1 MQKKKKCKAQIYEI
15 VKKEPITFM
24 NLVSNVECVSETVD
38 IFVKELKNQG
48 KIAERKSKFRILYN
62 PKIQLE
68 KIEFFELMLT
78 PTTRSIVLLIMKTSE
93 ISQLELEEI
102 LTKSRPSISRSL
114 KILVE
119 NGLIEKIYHAPKM
132 TYKIQNKPKII
143 SWMKITHPKIIDR
156 MSAGLVEMFS

>member
-1 MQKKKKCKAQIYEI
+1 MQKKCKAQIQE
-15 VKKEPITFM
+15 VVEKEPITFM

-38 IFVKELKNQG
+38 IFVKELRNQG

-78 PTTRSIVLLIMKTSE
+78 PTTRSIVLLMMKTSE

-119 NGLIEKIYHAPKM
+119 NRLIEKIYHSPKM
-132 TYKIQNKPKII
+132 TYKIQNKPKIV

>member
-1 MQKKKKCKAQIYEI
+1 MQKKCKAQIQE
-15 VKKEPITFM
+15 VVEKEPITFM

-38 IFVKELKNQG
+38 IFVKELRNQG

-78 PTTRSIVLLIMKTSE
+78 PTTRSIILLMMKTSE

-119 NGLIEKIYHAPKM
+119 NRLIEKIYHSPKM
-132 TYKIQNKPKII
+132 TYKIQNKPKIV